1 MTESITNNPTVSKEF
16 KSDELILVNSKAMT
30 SRDDCNQGKYLK
42 SWAEDE
48 YIVLKSS
55 QPDRF

>member
-30 SRDDCNQGKYLK
+30 SRDDCNQGKCLK

-48 YIVLKSS
+48 YIVFKSS
-55 QPDRF
+55 LPDRF